1 MNMSDKWLE
10 QRAVGC
16 TTMQTI
22 LVKVKSRLSSWTIV
36 VLLFS
41 SKTLSLFWQNSKMF
55 LCSSAE
61 MSSRVMHNDVSWW
74 SDDWTLLRLQH
85 ASNPRCL
92 SITTIYIEIWKLG
105 AKKEIKKQEVYG
117 RCEDKRLEM
126 VMRNN
131 GKLLVGSGP
140 HDLIP
145 LSSISRPLIPSTP
158 TTNLPTSSCSW
169 WCSQWRWHSHR
180 PHDHLHDGPTTD
192 AMTDPLTAKTE
203 PMSDPISESL
213 TDPMRDPRTSLK
225 TDPKADAWLAPSTTP
240 RSRPWLWSWPKV
252 ENCDFRAVLSYWSC
266 IQLPYFFFLLQI
278 TLQPLWAQNGFSLSG
293 LSNGKFPHNVSS
305 QWIFLDTLDEI
316 YPL

>member
-16 TTMQTI
+16 NTMQTI
-22 LVKVKSRLSSWTIV
+22 LVKVKSRLSGWTIV

-41 SKTLSLFWQNSKMF
+41 SKTLSLFWQNSKKF

-117 RCEDKRLEM
+117 RCEDKRLQM

-169 WCSQWRWHSHR
+169 WCSQWWWHTWHSHR
-180 PHDHLHDGPTTD
+180 PHDHLHDGPTT
-192 AMTDPLTAKTE
+192 
-203 PMSDPISESL
+203 
-213 TDPMRDPRTSLK
+213 
-225 TDPKADAWLAPSTTP
+225 TT
-240 RSRPWLWSWPKV
+240 KM
-252 ENCDFRAVLSYWSC
+252 
-266 IQLPYFFFLLQI
+266 LLGQI
-278 TLQPLWAQNGFSLSG
+278 WKRNS
-293 LSNGKFPHNVSS
+293 H
-305 QWIFLDTLDEI
+305 
-316 YPL
+316 

>member
-1 MNMSDKWLE
+1 MNE
-10 QRAVGC
+10 
-16 TTMQTI
+16 
-22 LVKVKSRLSSWTIV
+22 
-36 VLLFS
+36 
-41 SKTLSLFWQNSKMF
+41 
-55 LCSSAE
+55 
-61 MSSRVMHNDVSWW
+61 
-74 SDDWTLLRLQH
+74 
-85 ASNPRCL
+85 
-92 SITTIYIEIWKLG
+92 
-105 AKKEIKKQEVYG
+105 

-225 TDPKADAWLAPSTTP
+225 TPWPNPDWLHRQHPDQDPDFDHDQKLKIVTSGQFYHIDLVYNYPISFFSFKLLCNLSEPKMAFLSLAFPMENFHTTYQANEYSWTHWMRFILSSTHKGGAACNIHCP
-240 RSRPWLWSWPKV
+240 
-252 ENCDFRAVLSYWSC
+252 LSC
-266 IQLPYFFFLLQI
+266 L
-278 TLQPLWAQNGFSLSG
+278 TLSVHFTQQVRMNQWEESSHLNGWGQPNR
-293 LSNGKFPHNVSS
+293 
-305 QWIFLDTLDEI
+305 I
-316 YPL
+316 